1 MTGLFR
7 AAISESGTALL
18 TWAFHPPPEIRSMV
32 SALAEL
38 SGCPADSVGLVEC
51 LRTRPAAYLVA
62 LFDVEYKVTP
72 SKSYVCYRDNLPR
85 LPIKS
90 LVLLGGHWL

>member
-1 MTGLFR
+1 
-7 AAISESGTALL
+7 
-18 TWAFHPPPEIRSMV
+18 MV

-62 LFDVEYKVTP
+62 LFDLEYKVTP
-72 SKSYVCYRDNLPR
+72 SKSHVCNLP
-85 LPIKS
+85 ITS
-90 LVLLGGHWL
+90 LVLVRRPLVIAFGQSGALIHGNNE

>member
-1 MTGLFR
+1 
-7 AAISESGTALL
+7 
-18 TWAFHPPPEIRSMV
+18 MV

-62 LFDVEYKVTP
+62 LFDLEYKVT
-72 SKSYVCYRDNLPR
+72 KSHVCY

-90 LVLLGGHWL
+90 LVLVKRPLVIAFGQSEALIHGNNQLGRFSASVLIYTYFFFLHIS